1 MGYIK
6 IGYIE
11 IECPV
16 TAPVR
21 FMGAVHGDGAK
32 QIPWRAWHEEGSRG
46 KGW

>member
-21 FMGAVHGDGAK
+21 FLGVVHGDGAK
-32 QIPWRAWHEEGSRG
+32 QIPWRGWHEEGSRG

>member
-11 IECPV
+11 IESPV

-21 FMGAVHGDGAK
+21 FLGVHGDGAK
-32 QIPWRAWHEEGSRG
+32 QIPWRGWHEEGSRG